1 MKNEE
6 VLKAIG
12 LSDDQLEQV
21 NGGVTINM
29 VKCGLFVKDDDGYL
43 YCVNR
48 KCNKETKYAKCVNG
62 MVFFDAPSC
71 PSIKEFSMPSGFC
84 AETSAIDK
92 AIKAIDKDIQKYLR
106 SQKIY

>member
-21 NGGVTINM
+21 NGGFTINM
-29 VKCGLFVKDDDGYL
+29 VKCGRFKKHEYGYE
-43 YCVNR
+43 YCDSR
-48 KCNKETKYAKCVNG
+48 KCDKKTKYAKCVNG
-62 MVFFDAPSC
+62 MVFFDAASC
-71 PSIKEFSMPSGFC
+71 PSIEEFSMPSGFC
-84 AETSAIDK
+84 AETQATDEAIR
-92 AIKAIDKDIQKYLR
+92 AIDKDIQKYLR